1 MEERCTQSVADG
13 SMTPRRVST
22 PARSMRPVALASC
35 VLLWAVLRPFA
46 PAPSVAAEPPT
57 PAAEKEHDAGAGQPA
72 ENGRS
77 RERLRYAQR
86 SFEEW
91 RDQLLNDLDPETCVK
106 AMEPI
111 AAFGKRGYAD
121 EAIAALAEVLRSD
134 NEGPSQ
140 AAAGALAKLGPAAL
154 PKLVEGLADGRPG
167 VRIACEQAIEQ
178 LGNQGRPAAKT
189 LVKLLADQYLTV
201 RSGAVQSLIAVAGDD
216 EEFWPTFERLA
227 AGNELELRY
236 ALAAGLSNHP
246 PQCDWWLRPMLRL
259 ADDEGDGVRIL
270 AGKMLAAHGPPQDA
284 VIDAVERLIC
294 DDNPNVTGSTVGAL
308 VQRGDPKLLAAVF
321 SAGIR
326 SPELWQHFF
335 RHGVLQNAI
344 ARLASDPDQAETV
357 APLLAHFIEAPEVV
371 WNQNET
377 LAAIDALG
385 RLGPAAKVAF
395 PTLKRL
401 IQRADLP
408 DNDPIKK
415 HAQRALDKILAK
427 DESAADGN

>member
-1 MEERCTQSVADG
+1 MEERCTHSAADG
-13 SMTPRRVST
+13 SMIPVRVST

-46 PAPSVAAEPPT
+46 PAASAAAEPPM
-57 PAAEKEHDAGAGQPA
+57 PAAEAEHDAGAAEAA

-86 SFEEW
+86 SFDEW

-121 EAIAALAEVLRSD
+121 ESIAALGEVLRSD

-140 AAAGALAKLGPAAL
+140 AAAGALAKIGPQAL
-154 PKLVEGLADGRPG
+154 PTLIEGLTDGRPG
-167 VRIACEQAIEQ
+167 IRIACEQAIGW
-178 LGNQGRPAAKT
+178 LGAQGRPAAKT
-189 LVKLLADQYLTV
+189 LVKLLSDKESAV

-216 EEFWPTFERLA
+216 EELWPTFERIGA
-227 AGNELELRY
+227 SNELEMRY
-236 ALAAGLSNHP
+236 ALAVGLSNRP
-246 PQCDWWLRPMLRL
+246 PQGDWWLRPMLQL
-259 ADDEGDGVRIL
+259 AEDEGHGVRML
-270 AGKMLAAHGPPQDA
+270 AGKMLAAHGPPEQA
-284 VIDAVERLIC
+284 VIDAVERLVC
-294 DDNPNVTGSTVGAL
+294 DDNRNVTGSTVGAL
-308 VQRGDPKLLAAVF
+308 AHQSNPQLLAAVF
-321 SAGIR
+321 SAGIK
-326 SPELWQHFF
+326 SPDFWQSF
-335 RHGVLQNAI
+335 RQHGVLQIAL

-357 APLLAHFIEAPEVV
+357 APLLAHFLESSKESMIP
-371 WNQNET
+371 NET

-385 RLGPAAKVAF
+385 RLGPAAKIAF

-408 DNDPIKK
+408 DDHPIKK
-415 HAQRALDKILAK
+415 HAQRALDRILAK
-427 DESAADGN
+427 DEPAADDN